1 MKKTLLACVCVA
13 AAAMPWSAEAASIVN
28 GWSPATTITKI
39 HSQGS
44 QTLFKLAGVTDSCG
58 HVDFWSLPLED
69 SPKSKA
75 KLSIL
80 LTAYA
85 AGKTV
90 SLRCENDLVTDF
102 EVSN

>member
-1 MKKTLLACVCVA
+1 MKTTPLACICLA
-13 AAAMPWSAEAASIVN
+13 AVTVSWQAGAASIVN
-28 GWSPATTITKI
+28 GWSAPTTITKI

-44 QTLFKLAGVTDSCG
+44 QTLFKLSGVSNSCG

-69 SPKSKA
+69 SPRSKA

-80 LTAYA
+80 LVAYA

-90 SLRCENDLVTDF
+90 SLRCENDLVSDF
-102 EVSN
+102 EVWN